1 MKTILVAT
9 DFSPKARLA
18 TEVAISLAH
27 QFKSDIHFL
36 NVFHTPVNWS
46 KLPKEQ
52 EGRFKE
58 VKAKIGAAK
67 AMLTELETEAKQKGL
82 NTSSFLSYDHENM
95 NVLQHIQSHKHD
107 LVVIGAHSRLT
118 ISDVLFGSVAIN
130 IIKNSPVSVLMVD
143 EVDKFTSVKS
153 ILVAVD
159 PDSNVVEFIKKV
171 SNLFPTS
178 DVKIK
183 AFSVRSGAEK
193 ESEKMLEG
201 LNEFIRRKTAKN
213 VTYETVNA
221 ASVEEGIIEK
231 ANGSEGDLLVIGSN
245 RFNKVADYLRG
256 HVFPSVSSRVRKPL
270 VILK

>member
-18 TEVAISLAH
+18 SEVAISLVH

-82 NTSSFLSYDHENM
+82 NASSVLSYDHENM
-95 NVLQHIQSHKHD
+95 NVLQHIRSHRHD

-159 PDSNVVEFIKKV
+159 PDSNVAGFIKKV
-171 SNLFPTS
+171 SDLFPAP

-183 AFSVRSGAEK
+183 AFSVRIGTEK
-193 ESEKMLEG
+193 ENGKILAG
-201 LNEFIRRKTAKN
+201 LNELIRRQTAEN
-213 VTYETVNA
+213 VTYGTVSA
-221 ASVEEGIIEK
+221 PSVEEGIIEK
-231 ANGSEGDLLVIGSN
+231 ANGSEGDLLVIGPN
-245 RFNKVADYLRG
+245 RFSRVTDYLRT
-256 HVFPSVSSRVRKPL
+256 HVFPSVSSRVQKPL
-270 VILK
+270 LILK